1 MNGAHNL
8 TSVRISRTRN
18 GLTGRRH
25 MSPRPRR
32 ATRKSCAHVTSS
44 ANVPRRGPR
53 LSGQVVRFGSEA
65 RCTLSIIY
73 LEKLYA
79 LAPRHQHRTCLNS
92 ELRHGHTRHDSVD
105 DTDITP
111 HTEGHVRNSC
121 TCCVPLRAGVS
132 RQG

>member
-32 ATRKSCAHVTSS
+32 ATRKSCAK
-44 ANVPRRGPR
+44 
-53 LSGQVVRFGSEA
+53 SGKS
-65 RCTLSIIY
+65 CTCLAGTIWLRKHAAHSTLNFY

-121 TCCVPLRAGVS
+121 TCCMPLRAGVS

>member
-44 ANVPRRGPR
+44 ASYTDG
-53 LSGQVVRFGSEA
+53 LEVVRFGSEA
-65 RCTLSIIY
+65 RCTLSIF
-73 LEKLYA
+73 LSGKTLRSSATTSTSHMLKL
-79 LAPRHQHRTCLNS
+79 RVTTWTH
-92 ELRHGHTRHDSVD
+92 ETR
-105 DTDITP
+105 
-111 HTEGHVRNSC
+111 
-121 TCCVPLRAGVS
+121 LS
-132 RQG
+132 R

>member
-44 ANVPRRGPR
+44 AKCRDGLDR
-53 LSGQVVRFGSEA
+53 L
-65 RCTLSIIY
+65 
-73 LEKLYA
+73 
-79 LAPRHQHRTCLNS
+79 
-92 ELRHGHTRHDSVD
+92 
-105 DTDITP
+105 
-111 HTEGHVRNSC
+111 
-121 TCCVPLRAGVS
+121 
-132 RQG
+132 

>member
-44 ANVPRRGPR
+44 AK
-53 LSGQVVRFGSEA
+53 
-65 RCTLSIIY
+65 T
-73 LEKLYA
+73 
-79 LAPRHQHRTCLNS
+79 
-92 ELRHGHTRHDSVD
+92 
-105 DTDITP
+105 
-111 HTEGHVRNSC
+111 
-121 TCCVPLRAGVS
+121 
-132 RQG
+132 